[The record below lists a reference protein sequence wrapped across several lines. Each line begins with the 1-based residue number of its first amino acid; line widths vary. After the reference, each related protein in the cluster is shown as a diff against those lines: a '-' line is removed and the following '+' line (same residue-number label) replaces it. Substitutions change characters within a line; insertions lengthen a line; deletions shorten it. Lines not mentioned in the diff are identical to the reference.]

1 MMVVVTTGIFT
12 PYLSDLARNWGK
24 KYPGPLVRVRR
35 GKLLQQLNAGAPGA
49 LRRFNQA
56 VSLVEFAN
64 FSGSSVSLRHTY
76 SNGSVHTSQL

>member
-35 GKLLQQLNAGAPGA
+35 GNSCS
-49 LRRFNQA
+49 
-56 VSLVEFAN
+56 SLMPEPQELFDVLIKPF
-64 FSGSSVSLRHTY
+64 L
-76 SNGSVHTSQL
+76 